1 MTTEGWWRCGRNEG
15 VLYHFW
21 GRDRL
26 CVMWFLYF
34 LSVLDSDNC
43 HCLCRSEIPPA
54 GAPAGFDCA
63 ALFLCCARRRAC
75 PRRSAQDDTEGCSG
89 REMYNSHSS
98 CIERKSG
105 TTHGSFPTKQTSRI
119 SRSKRPT
126 PPSEARAGA
135 RGSASNPVWSLPSGG
150 LLRARNFTA
159 RGNRI
164 RST

>member
-1 MTTEGWWRCGRNEG
+1 MRFVGLDFWESALRFRGKKPRLRKVFGWLGRLKFWRECGYRTAW
-15 VLYHFW
+15 V
-21 GRDRL
+21 GRT
-26 CVMWFLYF
+26 
-34 LSVLDSDNC
+34 
-43 HCLCRSEIPPA
+43 
-54 GAPAGFDCA
+54 
-63 ALFLCCARRRAC
+63 LFLPGGQKFAVWAVWGWSCSPLPL
-75 PRRSAQDDTEGCSG
+75 PRRSAQDDTEGYSVRG
-89 REMYNSHSS
+89 IYNSHSS

-159 RGNRI
+159 QGNRI
-164 RST
+164 CST